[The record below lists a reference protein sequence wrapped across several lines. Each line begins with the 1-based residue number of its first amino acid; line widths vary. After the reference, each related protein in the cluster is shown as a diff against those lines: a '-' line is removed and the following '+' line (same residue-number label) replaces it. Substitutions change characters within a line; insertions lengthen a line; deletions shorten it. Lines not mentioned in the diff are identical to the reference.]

1 MPESRPALPRAAP
14 IRMRRHAARIAQ
26 EPEMTSHSFPAA
38 SADEPEPL
46 PGVARRGLT
55 LAATVLALI
64 AAPAALA
71 QQSAQQA
78 ADDNGALTQQEL
90 NEINNQPIAPSAKT
104 QLNHPREPS
113 FQLNEADGTQVRE
126 YRDRRGQQ
134 VDIEVRSGAGTQYQM
149 SRPEDSSP
157 RIREREVNRVPS
169 VRVLQF

>member
-1 MPESRPALPRAAP
+1 
-14 IRMRRHAARIAQ
+14 
-26 EPEMTSHSFPAA
+26 MTSHSFPAA
-38 SADEPEPL
+38 GADEPEPL

-55 LAATVLALI
+55 LAATMLALL
-64 AAPAALA
+64 AAPAALAQQSA

-78 ADDNGALTQQEL
+78 ADDNGALSQQEL

-134 VDIEVRSGAGTQYQM
+134 VDIEVKSGAGTQYQM